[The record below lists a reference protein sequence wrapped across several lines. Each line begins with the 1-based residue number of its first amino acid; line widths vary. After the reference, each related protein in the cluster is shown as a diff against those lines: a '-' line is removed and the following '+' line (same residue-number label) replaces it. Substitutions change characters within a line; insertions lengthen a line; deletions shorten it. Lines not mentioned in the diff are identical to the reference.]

1 MKFLKKYYS
10 QFRYMNPEKTQL
22 KLIIIIVVLVSL
34 LLNTFKK
41 FEFSWDLVISLIVFV
56 ISMTFHEVAHGY
68 VAYKFGDDTAKRE
81 GRLSLNPLKH
91 LDIAGMILPLLLLLS
106 GTKFLVGWA
115 KPVPV
120 NFYRLKPNRFG
131 RFAVAVAGIVMNLF
145 LVLISGVI
153 LKYILSP
160 KILQYLLFNNSEM
173 MGIVVNFLLYTY
185 IINLVLAIFNL
196 IPVTPLD
203 GGRIVHAFGNDKVRK
218 FYDKIEKYGMI
229 IVFGVVYTGLF
240 TNIFSKILIYS
251 LRIIGVNV
259 PIEFIL

>member
-22 KLIIIIVVLVSL
+22 KLIIIIVVLASL
-34 LLNTFKK
+34 LLNTFKN
-41 FEFSWDLVISLIVFV
+41 FEFSWDLVISLLVFV

-68 VAYKFGDDTAKRE
+68 VAYKFGDDTEKRE

-131 RFAVAVAGIVMNLF
+131 RFVVAVAGIVVNLF
-145 LVLISGVI
+145 FVLISGALLKYVLSPQI
-153 LKYILSP
+153 LK
-160 KILQYLLFNNSEM
+160 YLLFNDENIM
-173 MGIVVNFLLYTY
+173 NIVVNFLLYTY
-185 IINLVLAIFNL
+185 MINLVLAIFNL
-196 IPVTPLD
+196 IPITPLD

-259 PIEFIL
+259 PIEII

>member
-1 MKFLKKYYS
+1 MEFLKKYYS

-34 LLNTFKK
+34 LLNTFKN
-41 FEFSWDLVISLIVFV
+41 FEFSWNLLISLIVFV

-120 NFYRLKPNRFG
+120 NFYRLKPNRVG
-131 RFAVAVAGIVMNLF
+131 RFAVAVAGIVVNLF
-145 LVLISGVI
+145 FALISGVL
-153 LKYILSP
+153 LKYVLSSQII
-160 KILQYLLFNNSEM
+160 KYLLFNDSEM

-196 IPVTPLD
+196 IPITPLD
-203 GGRIVHAFGNDKVRK
+203 GGRIVHAFGNDKVRN
-218 FYDKIEKYGMI
+218 FYDKIETDGMI
-229 IVFGVVYTGLF
+229 IVFGVVYSGLF
-240 TNIFSKILIYS
+240 TNIFSKILIFL
-251 LRIIGVNV
+251 LRIIGINI
-259 PIEFIL
+259 PIEII

>member
-1 MKFLKKYYS
+1 MEFLKKYYN

-131 RFAVAVAGIVMNLF
+131 RFAVAVAGIVTNLF

-240 TNIFSKILIYS
+240 TNVFSKILIYS

-259 PIEFIL
+259 PIEII

>member
-1 MKFLKKYYS
+1 MNFLKKYYS

-22 KLIIIIVVLVSL
+22 KLIIIIVALASL
-34 LLNTFKK
+34 LLNIFKNL
-41 FEFSWDLVISLIVFV
+41 EFSWDLVISLIVFV

-131 RFAVAVAGIVMNLF
+131 RFAVAVAGIVVNLF
-145 LVLISGVI
+145 FVLISGVLLKYVLSPQI
-153 LKYILSP
+153 LK
-160 KILQYLLFNNSEM
+160 YLLFNDSEM
-173 MGIVVNFLLYTY
+173 IGIVVNFLIYTY

-196 IPVTPLD
+196 IPITPLD
-203 GGRIVHAFGNDKVRK
+203 GGRIVHAFGNDKVRN

-229 IVFGVVYTGLF
+229 IVFGVVYTELF
-240 TNIFSKILIYS
+240 TNIFSEILIYS
-251 LRIIGVNV
+251 LRIIGVNI
-259 PIEFIL
+259 PIEII

>member
-1 MKFLKKYYS
+1 MEFLKKYYN

-153 LKYILSP
+153 L
-160 KILQYLLFNNSEM
+160 
-173 MGIVVNFLLYTY
+173 YTY

-203 GGRIVHAFGNDKVRK
+203 GGRIIHAFGNDKVRK

-240 TNIFSKILIYS
+240 TNIFSKILIFL
-251 LRIIGVNV
+251 LRIIGINI
-259 PIEFIL
+259 PIEII

>member
-1 MKFLKKYYS
+1 MEFLKKYYS

-34 LLNTFKK
+34 LLNTFKN
-41 FEFSWDLVISLIVFV
+41 FEFSWNLLISLIVFV

-106 GTKFLVGWA
+106 GTKFLIGWA

-145 LVLISGVI
+145 FVLISGVI

-160 KILQYLLFNNSEM
+160 KILQYLLFNDSEM

-240 TNIFSKILIYS
+240 TNIFSKILIFL
-251 LRIIGVNV
+251 LRIIGINI
-259 PIEFIL
+259 PIEII

>member
-1 MKFLKKYYS
+1 MEFLKKYYN

-229 IVFGVVYTGLF
+229 IVFGAVYTGLF
-240 TNIFSKILIYS
+240 TNIFSKILIFL
-251 LRIIGVNV
+251 LRIIGINI
-259 PIEFIL
+259 PIEII

>member
-22 KLIIIIVVLVSL
+22 KLIIIIVVLASL
-34 LLNTFKK
+34 LLNTFKN
-41 FEFSWDLVISLIVFV
+41 FEFSWDLVISLLVFV

-131 RFAVAVAGIVMNLF
+131 RFVVAVAGIVVNLF
-145 LVLISGVI
+145 FVLISGALLKYVLSPQI
-153 LKYILSP
+153 LK
-160 KILQYLLFNNSEM
+160 YLLFNDENIM
-173 MGIVVNFLLYTY
+173 NIVVNFLLYTY

-196 IPVTPLD
+196 IPITPLD
-203 GGRIVHAFGNDKVRK
+203 GGRIVHAFGNDKIRK

-259 PIEFIL
+259 PIEII

>member
-1 MKFLKKYYS
+1 MEFLKKYYN

-240 TNIFSKILIYS
+240 TNIFSKILIFL
-251 LRIIGVNV
+251 LRIIGINI
-259 PIEFIL
+259 PIEII

>member
-22 KLIIIIVVLVSL
+22 KLIIIIVVLASL
-34 LLNTFKK
+34 LLNTFKN
-41 FEFSWDLVISLIVFV
+41 FEFSWDLVISLLVFV

-131 RFAVAVAGIVMNLF
+131 RSVVAVAGIVVNLF
-145 LVLISGVI
+145 FVLISGALLKYVLSPQI
-153 LKYILSP
+153 LK
-160 KILQYLLFNNSEM
+160 YLLFNDENIM
-173 MGIVVNFLLYTY
+173 NIVVNFLLYTY

-196 IPVTPLD
+196 IPITPLD
-203 GGRIVHAFGNDKVRK
+203 GGRIVHAFGNDKIRK

-259 PIEFIL
+259 PIEII